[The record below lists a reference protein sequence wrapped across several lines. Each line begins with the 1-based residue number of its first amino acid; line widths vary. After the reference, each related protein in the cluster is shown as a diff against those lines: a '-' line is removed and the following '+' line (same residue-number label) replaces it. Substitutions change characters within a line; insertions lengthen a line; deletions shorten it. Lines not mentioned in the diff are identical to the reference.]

1 MALYTLINCTS
12 IASLGFLS
20 PYADVSSNIAHLF
33 ELVFEEKLHMGTK
46 LPPIAID
53 IVFSL
58 FCASTNYV
66 NFITFL

>member
-1 MALYTLINCTS
+1 MPLYRLINCTS

-20 PYADVSSNIAHLF
+20 PYTDVTSNIAYLF

-53 IVFSL
+53 IVFPS
-58 FCASTNYV
+58 FV
-66 NFITFL
+66 PVPIM